1 MWSDYMICGGNIIAA
16 EYMYQFKVYAVNLSS
31 VMIVIHSSAGDAESS
46 L

>member
-1 MWSDYMICGGNIIAA
+1 MICGGNIIAA